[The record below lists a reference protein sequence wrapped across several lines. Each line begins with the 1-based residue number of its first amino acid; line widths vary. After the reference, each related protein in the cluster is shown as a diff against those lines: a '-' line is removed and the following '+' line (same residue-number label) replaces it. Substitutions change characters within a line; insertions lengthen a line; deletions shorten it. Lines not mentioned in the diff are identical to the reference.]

1 MSKTFE
7 IGETIR
13 VKNLEGIV
21 EEINLNYTK
30 IMSDEGKVVFM
41 PNRALNT
48 EQIENL
54 SRRRFYVYIFKIPF
68 KKACGDPDSVS
79 DTLMLIEWK
88 IMEYAPISVD
98 ITTEIPNA
106 TDFVYSIKVDMPEKN
121 EDFSREMRNFLIPFI
136 FPRNE
141 EV

>member
-1 MSKTFE
+1 MSRTFE

-41 PNRALNT
+41 PNRVLNT

-54 SRRRFYVYIFKIPF
+54 SRRRFYVYVFKVPF
-68 KKACGDPDSVS
+68 KKTCGDPSSVI
-79 DTLMLIEWK
+79 DTLMLIE
-88 IMEYAPISVD
+88 
-98 ITTEIPNA
+98 
-106 TDFVYSIKVDMPEKN
+106 
-121 EDFSREMRNFLIPFI
+121 
-136 FPRNE
+136 
-141 EV
+141 

>member
-41 PNRALNT
+41 PNRVLNT

-54 SRRRFYVYIFKIPF
+54 TRRRFYVYTFKVPF
-68 KKACGDPDSVS
+68 RKTIGDPDIIKY
-79 DTLMLIEWK
+79 TLMLIEGK
-88 IMEYAPISVD
+88 INEYSPISID

-106 TDFVYSIKVDMPEKN
+106 TDFVYCLKVDMPEKN
-121 EDFSREMRNFLIPFI
+121 EDFARDIRNFLIPYI
-136 FPRNE
+136 FPKSE
-141 EV
+141 

>member
-30 IMSDEGKVVFM
+30 IMSTEGKVVFM
-41 PNRALNT
+41 PNRVLNT

-54 SRRRFYVYIFKIPF
+54 SRRRFYLYTFKIPF
-68 KKACGDPDSVS
+68 KKSCWDPENVKDS
-79 DTLMLIEWK
+79 LMIIEWK
-88 IMEYAPISVD
+88 INEYDPISLI

-106 TDFVYSIKVDMPEKN
+106 TDFVYILSVDMPEEN
-121 EDFSREMRNFLIPFI
+121 SDFEREIREFLIPYI
-136 FPRNE
+136 FPKE
-141 EV
+141 A